1 MTSLFDRLNWD
12 LEFFNSFYIAAG
24 GPASDPHDLDRDND
38 GNACDNNGEMLRKKE
53 PLITPLQGILSIC
66 KRDVTILHDFLMRQ

>member
-38 GNACDNNGEMLRKKE
+38 GNACDNNGETQE
-53 PLITPLQGILSIC
+53 
-66 KRDVTILHDFLMRQ
+66 KRTSYNATIRHSEHL